1 MAEDKHST
9 NSNAN
14 GVYVEVTG
22 EEESNN
28 NKRERKGS
36 ESESES
42 SITLYQVLNRLAY
55 AILFP
60 EPSTSASLLK
70 RIKISIAEN
79 APLLPEASRKSAR
92 DLLLW
97 TRQGSPF
104 RAILVITVGTITSVA
119 LTGLLVFLLF
129 FLAATINAVVISLL
143 VSLAAAGGFLAI
155 FFACVAAVYVGA
167 LLVAAIAISVTTF
180 WASVAVL
187 FATGWIGFF
196 YIVWLVTSKSFGYA
210 KHTLSATGSA
220 ISTYSAARHVRHQ
233 MRKDSD

>member
-1 MAEDKHST
+1 MAEEKQGS

-22 EEESNN
+22 EEEYNYNN
-28 NKRERKGS
+28 NKRGRKGS
-36 ESESES
+36 M
-42 SITLYQVLNRLAY
+42 TLYQVLSRLAY

-60 EPSTSASLLK
+60 EPSTSDSLLK
-70 RIKISIAEN
+70 RIKISVAQN
-79 APLLPEASRKSAR
+79 APLLPEASRRSAR

-104 RAILVITVGTITSVA
+104 RAIFVITVR
-119 LTGLLVFLLF
+119 LLVFLLF

-167 LLVAAIAISVTTF
+167 LSIAAFAISVTTF

>member
-28 NKRERKGS
+28 NKRE
-36 ESESES
+36 SES

-60 EPSTSASLLK
+60 DPSTSASLLK
-70 RIKISIAEN
+70 RIKISLAEN
-79 APLLPEASRKSAR
+79 APLLPEASRKSAL

-104 RAILVITVGTITSVA
+104 RAILVITVTSE
-119 LTGLLVFLLF
+119 LHHPPL
-129 FLAATINAVVISLL
+129 SL
-143 VSLAAAGGFLAI
+143 S
-155 FFACVAAVYVGA
+155 
-167 LLVAAIAISVTTF
+167 
-180 WASVAVL
+180 
-187 FATGWIGFF
+187 
-196 YIVWLVTSKSFGYA
+196 
-210 KHTLSATGSA
+210 
-220 ISTYSAARHVRHQ
+220 
-233 MRKDSD
+233 

>member
-1 MAEDKHST
+1 MAEEKQGS

-22 EEESNN
+22 EEEQYNY
-28 NKRERKGS
+28 NKRGRKGNQ
-36 ESESES
+36 S
-42 SITLYQVLNRLAY
+42 SMTLYQVLSRLAY

-60 EPSTSASLLK
+60 EPSTSDSLLK
-70 RIKISIAEN
+70 RIKISLAQN
-79 APLLPEASRKSAR
+79 VPLLPEASRKSAH

-104 RAILVITVGTITSVA
+104 RAIFVITVGTITSVA

-129 FLAATINAVVISLL
+129 FVAATINAIVISLL

-167 LLVAAIAISVTTF
+167 LSIAAFAISVTTF
-180 WASVAVL
+180 WASVALL

-220 ISTYSAARHVRHQ
+220 ISTYSAARHVRHR
-233 MRKDSD
+233 MPKDSD